1 MHCVTACI
9 LGMVQ
14 WVQWVCC
21 YLQSCRHDWLPFV
34 AVLSYHAPCWF
45 WGGKDTSL
53 SGLPIWAGE
62 YKALLAESWYERDSA
77 GFDGTLTLNLSIL
90 WRECKSISEIGL
102 VDGCIVVCFYASL
115 LLCCVTAVQ
124 PWQMARHG
132 TNRYQRARWTI
143 SRRTLHV
150 SGCWRCEKSGPR
162 SSWDH
167 PFNPPWI
174 CSQQHPTAI
183 FFQCTWED
191 FSRVSSWL
199 GESNSCDGDGAP
211 LQGLVDVHLMESV
224 GWSFSLDVGCVDL
237 ITQNNDQKVFRPL
250 QDLLGT
256 SEMISEIVR
265 VQLTIR

>member
-45 WGGKDTSL
+45 WGGKDTPL

-174 CSQQHPTAI
+174 CSQQPFFCSALGRTFHGFHHGWAKVTA
-183 FFQCTWED
+183 
-191 FSRVSSWL
+191 
-199 GESNSCDGDGAP
+199 A
-211 LQGLVDVHLMESV
+211 MEMVLHSKV
-224 GWSFSLDVGCVDL
+224 WSMY
-237 ITQNNDQKVFRPL
+237 IWWN
-250 QDLLGT
+250 LLGDLFRLMSVASIWLLKT
-256 SEMISEIVR
+256 MTERFSDRCRICWELLKWFR
-265 VQLTIR
+265 R